1 MKLLKLGITS
11 ICFLAAAG
19 AFAPT
24 FSQMAMERLNGGGS
38 YTQLDRIERNIEQMA
53 RQLDRI
59 ERILR
64 LGGGGGGQL
73 QVQVSVDVDCLGD
86 LVEWNTSHGDRISAS
101 NTCRS
106 ADVEA
111 LEQRGC
117 FSVQT
122 ENNEA
127 CYDRLVEWNYSVAEK
142 SELKETCKTRIY
154 QCR

>member
-11 ICFLAAAG
+11 ICFLMAAG

-24 FSQMAMERLNGGGS
+24 FSQMAMERLDGGGA
-38 YTQLDRIERNIEQMA
+38 YTQLDRMERNMEQMA

-59 ERILR
+59 ERMLR
-64 LGGGGGGQL
+64 LGGGNSGRL
-73 QVQVSVDVDCLGD
+73 PVEVSVDVDCLGD
-86 LVEWNTSHGDRISAS
+86 LVEWSTSYSDRISAA

-117 FSVQT
+117 FSVQS
-122 ENNEA
+122 ENNDA
-127 CYDRLVEWNYSVAEK
+127 CYDKLTEWNYSVARK